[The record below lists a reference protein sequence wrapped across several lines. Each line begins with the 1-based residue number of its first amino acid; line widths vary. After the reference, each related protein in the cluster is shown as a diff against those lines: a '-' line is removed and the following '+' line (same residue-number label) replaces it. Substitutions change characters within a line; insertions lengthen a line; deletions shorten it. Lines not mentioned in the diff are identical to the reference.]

1 MHQHT
6 PDCQHAHHSCHSV
19 PASRAKQAQLAIA
32 LLLIVTF
39 ALVEL
44 IVGLTSHSMALVAE
58 SGHMATDSFALLLAL
73 LATWL
78 TQVFRSKE
86 IGSLPMETGAAL
98 INGVVLVA
106 IALWIGVEV
115 WHNWQAPPVEI
126 ASFPVLVTACVGTAV
141 NGANV
146 ALLHRGSEHDLNLR
160 AAFLHVLADTVSSIG
175 VLAAAIAIATLHW
188 LWADKLISLLVAG
201 LIFISAIPLVLES
214 AHSLFHL
221 DKQNS

>member
-1 MHQHT
+1 MHQHSAN
-6 PDCQHAHHSCHSV
+6 CHHAHHSCHSV
-19 PASRAKQAQLAIA
+19 TASREKQAQLAIA

-78 TQVFRSKE
+78 TQVFKAKE
-86 IGSLPMETGAAL
+86 GGNLPMETGAAF
-98 INGVVLVA
+98 INGIVLVA
-106 IALWIGVEV
+106 IALWIGLEV

-141 NGANV
+141 NGVNV
-146 ALLHRGSEHDLNLR
+146 ALLHQGSDHDLNLK
-160 AAFLHVLADTVSSIG
+160 AAFLHVLADTLSSIG
-175 VLAAAIAIATLHW
+175 VLVAAIAIATLHW

-214 AHSLFHL
+214 GHSLFQL
-221 DKQNS
+221 NRQNS